1 MMRKLTFVLLVCIL
15 KTCASGVN
23 GICCEEIKALVEKK
37 EEGFKT
43 LWVQR
48 NTLPRDCCDDIKK
61 EVASFE
67 DAYTSLCGNI
77 SGTRSLIIL
86 TTYN

>member
-43 LWVQR
+43 LCVQR
-48 NTLPRDCCDDIKK
+48 NTLSLVIVVMISKK
-61 EVASFE
+61 KW
-67 DAYTSLCGNI
+67 LRLRMH
-77 SGTRSLIIL
+77 TRRCAV
-86 TTYN
+86 TYQVGDR